1 MKRTVLTVDEALE
14 QGKSMS
20 YAYIARLSSVYVG
33 PMPQVLPLEEL
44 TEARLFGEDGEIRIW
59 KTEDVYAACLLE
71 DGGSNYIDRE
81 SPVISP
87 KFGKKI
93 TKRQYLAFD
102 EDGQGYVAATRL
114 LRWEG

>member
-1 MKRTVLTVDEALE
+1 
-14 QGKSMS
+14 
-20 YAYIARLSSVYVG
+20 
-33 PMPQVLPLEEL
+33 
-44 TEARLFGEDGEIRIW
+44 
-59 KTEDVYAACLLE
+59 LLE
-71 DGGSNYIDRE
+71 DGRANYIDRE
-81 SPVISP
+81 SSVISP